1 MQFSF
6 PQKNA
11 TGIVFNANRVISGSN
26 VIILRSKNGVQ
37 TDDYALPLVNTLKLC
52 EK

>member
-6 PQKNA
+6 PSKNA
-11 TGIVFNANRVISGSN
+11 TGIVFIANGVISGSK

-37 TDDYALPLVNTLKLC
+37 TDDYALLLANTLKL
-52 EK
+52 